1 MGTFFSGAMTKGI
14 KNVLKRENTHVI
26 EILMF
31 NKNIKI
37 LFFELLG
44 SIIYGIIE
52 NYFCLDFLYTT
63 RQIIF
68 K

>member
-44 SIIYGIIE
+44 SIIYDIIE
-52 NYFCLDFLYTT
+52 NYFCLDFFVYNRKNYL
-63 RQIIF
+63 
-68 K
+68 